1 MSISPP
7 SNHQNLI
14 FCCCNNTANNNIY
27 NNSGFPLEGGTSSSN
42 GVGGGINLVSGGGR
56 NSGVIKIESID
67 TDGRPSGDIWVK
79 SGNVKEDMS
88 GDVLLET
95 GFATMKSG
103 QSGTITLRAGPA
115 GDFFAHTSYS
125 NNLSTYDKSWRKDSK
140 NAGAIELESGSS
152 HSGTGGEIDLIG
164 GGGVFQ
170 GGDVNITS
178 GKGFADSKG
187 GNTYISGGYSR
198 INGGHTILSG
208 GFGRHGTG
216 GNVEILGGDTNSGD
230 GGDIK
235 IESGVTSGSIVIKTA
250 DGAKSEV
257 GTTLTSGQSS
267 DISGQVTVSSGDA
280 TIAGARS
287 GDVVLQSAQAATKS
301 GTISISSGFAGTLSG
316 DVEVKTGK
324 SIIEWLDI
332 SSGSM
337 TLSTAD
343 VTGSKGNS
351 GHVKIASGNSNSG
364 LSGNVTISTVS
375 SITCLLYVLSHVYA
389 LAAILPISN

>member
-1 MSISPP
+1 
-7 SNHQNLI
+7 
-14 FCCCNNTANNNIY
+14 
-27 NNSGFPLEGGTSSSN
+27 
-42 GVGGGINLVSGGGR
+42 
-56 NSGVIKIESID
+56 
-67 TDGRPSGDIWVK
+67 
-79 SGNVKEDMS
+79 MS

-95 GFATMKSG
+95 GFATMK
-103 QSGTITLRAGPA
+103 SGTITLRAGPA

-125 NNLSTYDKSWRKDSK
+125 NYLSTYDKSWKKDSK

-152 HSGTGGEIDLIG
+152 HSRTGGEIDLIG

-170 GGDVNITS
+170 GGNVNITS

-250 DGAKSEV
+250 EV

-301 GTISISSGFAGTLSG
+301 GTVSISSGFAGTLSG
-316 DVEVKTGK
+316 DVEVRTGK
-324 SIIEWLDI
+324 PIIEWLDI

-389 LAAILPISN
+389 LTSHLPISNQTGK